1 MNCEIFLK
9 HLNQNLD
16 NTESRNIRKAIENFY
31 KNFVKTF

>member
-16 NTESRNIRKAIENFY
+16 HIESRNIREAIENFY
-31 KNFVKTF
+31 KNFEKTF